1 METMSLTETMLEQ
14 SIVYRLWQSPFAA
27 QKFAP
32 VLAHNNL
39 GRIHHVLDVGCGPGT
54 NSLQFRHTKYL
65 GIDINAAYIES
76 ARRSYGREFI
86 VADARTYRT
95 PSESRFDFILVNS
108 FLHHIAA
115 AEVVE
120 LLSHLRTL
128 LTDDG
133 CIHILEPVL
142 PPDWPVARLVA
153 HADRGKFVRP
163 FEEWKSI
170 FTGIFHP
177 IVLEPYPLKG
187 AGITLWNM
195 LYFKGSA
202 PKSKV

>member
-1 METMSLTETMLEQ
+1 MSLTETLLEQ

-108 FLHHIAA
+108 FLHHLATA
-115 AEVVE
+115 DMVD
-120 LLSHLRTL
+120 LLCHLRTL
-128 LTDDG
+128 LTHDG
-133 CIHILEPVL
+133 CVHILEPVL
-142 PPDWPVARLVA
+142 PEGWPIARLVA
-153 HADRGKFVRP
+153 HADRG
-163 FEEWKSI
+163 
-170 FTGIFHP
+170 
-177 IVLEPYPLKG
+177 
-187 AGITLWNM
+187 
-195 LYFKGSA
+195 
-202 PKSKV
+202 